1 MSLLYNVKGSS
12 VSGGQAETEL
22 VAPDN
27 VYNVKSILLANVH
40 DSADATIT
48 LFVQDDPTS
57 GATSTYELTHSVA
70 IPANT
75 SLILDNASMLK
86 IPLDYGLYIAVG
98 ANDLVD
104 VIINT

>member
-57 GATSTYELTHSVA
+57 GATSTYEITHALV
-70 IPANT
+70 IPAGA
-75 SLILDNASMLK
+75 SLVLDGAILK
-86 IPLDYGLYIAVG
+86 FPEKYGLYIQVNG
-98 ANDLVD
+98 GDTLD
-104 VIINT
+104 VTVNP